1 MFSCHLHRISCRN
14 AKQFSC
20 FFGEDHTLIIKL
32 IGFFCRSAAE
42 FHKLINRHI
51 IRHDHQIDIQFFV
64 SGRKLYL
71 FHGYFCKRFH
81 ASVIGKLL
89 FQFVLPALI
98 CICIQFVIA
107 GLISHKNPLT
117 LIRNQIPGYATALGT
132 QSSAATIPVN
142 LQCAEADGVSSEIRN
157 FTVPLCAN
165 IHMAGSM
172 ITITACATAVCLM
185 NQLPISIGTVIPF
198 IMTLGIAMVASPGAP
213 GGSIMTALPFLYMIF
228 GTEAGDPSGPIC
240 AIMVALYITQDSFGT
255 ACNVSGDNAI
265 GVIVETIYRKFICKS
280 AAR

>member
-64 SGRKLYL
+64 SGRKLHL

-81 ASVIGKLL
+81 TSVIGKLL

-98 CICIQFVIA
+98 CICIQNNHAIVNLNI
-107 GLISHKNPLT
+107 LILQNCHIHNG
-117 LIRNQIPGYATALGT
+117 IT
-132 QSSAATIPVN
+132 QSESNQQKSHTAADSDN
-142 LQCAEADGVSSEIRN
+142 CHEESFL
-157 FTVPLCAN
+157 
-165 IHMAGSM
+165 
-172 ITITACATAVCLM
+172 ITE
-185 NQLPISIGTVIPF
+185 Q
-198 IMTLGIAMVASPGAP
+198 IAYG
-213 GGSIMTALPFLYMIF
+213 
-228 GTEAGDPSGPIC
+228 
-240 AIMVALYITQDSFGT
+240 
-255 ACNVSGDNAI
+255 
-265 GVIVETIYRKFICKS
+265 
-280 AAR
+280 